1 MKMSDNFEKH
11 FKAKCANYEIQEG
24 RNLFS
29 GICQRVESR
38 RNKNKVRNLISGIA
52 ASVLLVV
59 GMYFGLRVQNIEPST
74 TTNFA
79 QIDREQSNLTS
90 VVQEESIEVNAVP
103 STSENDKVVSTAL
116 ETEVVLLSEYRGQV
130 LVLPDQSTVTLEKGA
145 SISYNSQFGIEN
157 RKITFSGTAYF
168 EVQPDKRKP
177 FIIETPNSLTKVV
190 GTSFNLISNTEMS
203 DCIAVTSGIVEFGN
217 KRSSVNKRL
226 TKGEVAK
233 IEHVDIAV
241 SQYFNS
247 NFLSWKTGLLIF
259 ESAALKDII
268 PIISQ
273 YFDKEFKLKSSALEN
288 CTFSGKFESPGLNDF
303 LEIMSLSLGIEYT
316 IEGNQVTFSGIGCD
330 KD

>member
-1 MKMSDNFEKH
+1 MKMSDNFEKY
-11 FKAKCANYEIQEG
+11 FKAKCSKYEVQEG

-52 ASVLLVV
+52 ASILLVV
-59 GMYFGLRVQNIEPST
+59 GMYFGLRVQNIEPNNT
-74 TTNFA
+74 TSFA
-79 QIDREQSNLTS
+79 QIDREQSNFAS
-90 VVQEESIEVNAVP
+90 VQEESIEVNAVP
-103 STSENDKVVSTAL
+103 STSENDKEVSTAL

-130 LVLPDQSTVTLEKGA
+130 LVLPDQSKVTLEKGA

-217 KRSSVNKRL
+217 KRSSINKRL
-226 TKGEVAK
+226 TKGNIAK
-233 IEHVDIAV
+233 IDHVDIVV
-241 SQYFNS
+241 SQYSNS

-268 PIISQ
+268 PVVSQ
-273 YFDKEFKLKSSALEN
+273 YFDKEFNLKNSALEN
-288 CTFSGKFESPGLNDF
+288 CTFSGKFESPNLNDF
-303 LEIMSLSLGIEYT
+303 LEIMSLSLNIEYT
-316 IEGNQVTFSGIGCD
+316 IEGDQVTFSGIGCD